1 MECTDS
7 GLSARRNA
15 PDLPRARRSAQSPAG
30 CSAARRGRARGCRGV
45 GRGVVVVVLL
55 SASGGRRP
63 GGRWPPGRRGH
74 AHLSP
79 ARAQGRARARAHTGM
94 HRHSKR
100 NTRPL
105 CTSRHCRWDTD
116 SGLYPPHHALHK
128 QIHVVG
134 VFAHTEPCIHRQ
146 DACIHVH
153 LCIAVERTHREP
165 SNTLGGRPWVSSL
178 SP

>member
-30 CSAARRGRARGCRGV
+30 CAAARRGRARGCWGV
-45 GRGVVVVVLL
+45 GRAGGWWWCRARLGGDVQEGAGLRGGGGTRT
-55 SASGGRRP
+55 SAQHV
-63 GGRWPPGRRGH
+63 RRGE
-74 AHLSP
+74 
-79 ARAQGRARARAHTGM
+79 RARAHTRM

-105 CTSRHCRWDTD
+105 CTSRHCRWGTD

-128 QIHVVG
+128 QIHIVG

-153 LCIAVERTHREP
+153 LCIAVERTDREP